1 MKPSLAEANVES
13 FETSPAVEDYLKAV
27 YRLEQ
32 AGLPGE
38 TGRLCEALG
47 GIKPSSVSAMVK
59 RLAEEG
65 LLAYTPY
72 QGVSLTPEGRRISL
86 SVLRRHRLLEL
97 YLVRELGYDWE
108 EVHEEAERLEH
119 HLSPRL
125 TERIMAKL
133 GNPEFDPHGD
143 PIPRADGCLPA
154 RETISLA
161 DCPLG
166 REMLV
171 FRVLDQGPEQLA
183 FLKEHGLM
191 PGSRVSLG
199 ARVDGGNSVLARTE
213 FGDVGLDRR
222 AASRILMIRGD

>member
-1 MKPSLAEANVES
+1 MTSTLALETTR
-13 FETSPAVEDYLKAV
+13 TSPAVEDYLKAV

-38 TGRLCEALG
+38 TKRLCEALG

-97 YLVRELGYDWE
+97 YLVKELGFDWE
-108 EVHEEAERLEH
+108 EVHAEAEGLEH
-119 HLSPRL
+119 HLSPRM

-143 PIPRADGCLPA
+143 PIPGTDGCLPA

-161 DCPLG
+161 DCPQG
-166 REMLV
+166 RAMLV
-171 FRVLDQGPEQLA
+171 FRVLDQDPERLA
-183 FLKEHGLM
+183 FFREHGLM
-191 PGSRVSLG
+191 PGRKASLG
-199 ARVDGGNSVLARTE
+199 ARESGGASILVRTE
-213 FGDVGLDRR
+213 TGNLSLDSRT
-222 AASRILMIRGD
+222 ASRILMIRGD

>member
-1 MKPSLAEANVES
+1 MTPTPAQETMK
-13 FETSPAVEDYLKAV
+13 TSPAVEDYLKAV

-38 TGRLCEALG
+38 TKRISQALG
-47 GIKPSSVSAMVK
+47 GLKPSSVSAMIK

-72 QGVSLTPEGRRISL
+72 QGVSLTPAGRGISL

-97 YLVRELGYDWE
+97 YLVKELGYAWE
-108 EVHEEAERLEH
+108 EVHEEAEHLEH
-119 HLSPRL
+119 HLSPRM

-143 PIPRADGCLPA
+143 PIPGADGCLPA

-166 REMLV
+166 RGMLV

-183 FLKEHGLM
+183 FFREHGLM
-191 PGSRVSLG
+191 PGCKVSLG
-199 ARVDGGNSVLARTE
+199 ARESEGGSILARTE
-213 FGDVGLDRR
+213 TGDVSLDNH